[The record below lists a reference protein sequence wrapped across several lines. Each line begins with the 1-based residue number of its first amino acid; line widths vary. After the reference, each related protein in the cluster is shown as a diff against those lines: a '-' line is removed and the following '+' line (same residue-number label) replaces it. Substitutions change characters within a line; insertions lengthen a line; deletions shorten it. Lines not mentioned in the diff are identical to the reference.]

1 MTFKGQSQLFL
12 VDIIL
17 LDQKKK
23 KKKDCILPVM
33 LLKNYSVIKNNS
45 FTGTNNCPKK
55 I

>member
-23 KKKDCILPVM
+23 EKEKERL
-33 LLKNYSVIKNNS
+33 
-45 FTGTNNCPKK
+45 
-55 I
+55 